1 MTPPDTEA
9 VAAAATRQPHSVW
22 RVAGLQAAI
31 LLVTLVVVEIALRMI
46 NPAYLWTDDWGGL
59 DYRHDSELGWIPIP
73 NATGTVALPRTL
85 ALKNNS
91 LGLRDIEFTPG
102 NKPTMLVLGDS
113 NVWGYNVEDGER
125 FSNLLRNELPN
136 YVTVNAG
143 VSGYGT
149 DQEYLLLQ
157 RLWPSIKP
165 RVVVLIFCVEND
177 RNDNSS
183 NVRYSSHKPYFATQ
197 TDGTLALRGQPVP
210 QARKL
215 YLKESWWAQHL
226 YLARLA
232 ISAYVEVRYR
242 RVSVPDPTEK
252 LVGMM
257 RDFVAA
263 NGATLVVGVQY
274 REPQLEAYLTAQ
286 KIPFTTFEGGEQ
298 FDSSKHWTPAGN
310 RLVADRLTKLLSDT
324 GLLSR

>member
-1 MTPPDTEA
+1 MTARKTETA
-9 VAAAATRQPHSVW
+9 HAAPAARPHGFW
-22 RVAGLQAAI
+22 RIAGIQAAI
-31 LLVTLVVVEIALRMI
+31 IVVTLVVIEIGLRVA
-46 NPAYLWTDDWGGL
+46 NPSYLWDTDWSGL
-59 DYRHDSELGWIPIP
+59 DYRHDDELGWTPIP

-91 LGLRDIEFTPG
+91 LGLRDIEFAPAD
-102 NKPTMLVLGDS
+102 KPAMLVLGDS

-125 FSNLLRNELPN
+125 FSNLLRNELSG
-136 YVTVNAG
+136 YVPINAG

-149 DQEYLLLQ
+149 DQEYLLLR

-165 RVVVLIFCVEND
+165 KLVVLIFCVEND

-183 NVRYSSHKPYFATQ
+183 NVRYSSHKPYFAPLS
-197 TDGTLALRGQPVP
+197 DGTLALQGQPVP
-210 QARKL
+210 KARKL
-215 YLKESWWAQHL
+215 YLKENWWAQHL
-226 YLARLA
+226 HLARLA
-232 ISAYVEVRYR
+232 ISVYVELRYR
-242 RVSVPDPTEK
+242 RVTVPDPTEK
-252 LVGMM
+252 LIGLM
-257 RDFVAA
+257 RDFVQA

-286 KIPFTTFEGGEQ
+286 KIPFTTLEGGEQ

-310 RLVADRLTKLLSDT
+310 RLVADRLTKLLSDQ